1 MNSNLNKD
9 LNLEQINDITN
20 TNTFNNKNPKNE
32 NNNNPINQNM
42 NENENDINQIEQNQ
56 DQNYINII
64 DNNNMNNNN
73 YKYNNNDMNQN
84 YNYDY
89 NYNYK
94 DVVMPDINDLICD
107 QKQFID
113 DDYLLQLHQRLV
125 QTREL
130 RKISENGVKILN
142 GRVRCLKDENQKT
155 LNKIYRTGKKMDEK
169 LLNMERKKSQS
180 REKME
185 RIKRL
190 EYELNLL
197 KNRNMNQKID
207 RDNGLINSRKKVL
220 SENKIKGQISKKEK
234 DEICNI
240 KLMNELNEKNI
251 KKNKIEVI
259 RSQAAQK
266 IQKKRMAEIEKK
278 ESIIKDLEQKINYE
292 INKKNELEEEIN
304 KMLKEETETFERINK
319 TNEMQKKIFADFE
332 KILRDNS
339 SVNNIYDNYYKN
351 EIDLNSN
358 ENNQFEENEGNIK
371 DNENNEIYE

>member
-1 MNSNLNKD
+1 
-9 LNLEQINDITN
+9 
-20 TNTFNNKNPKNE
+20 
-32 NNNNPINQNM
+32 
-42 NENENDINQIEQNQ
+42 
-56 DQNYINII
+56 
-64 DNNNMNNNN
+64 
-73 YKYNNNDMNQN
+73 
-84 YNYDY
+84 
-89 NYNYK
+89 
-94 DVVMPDINDLICD
+94 
-107 QKQFID
+107 
-113 DDYLLQLHQRLV
+113 
-125 QTREL
+125 
-130 RKISENGVKILN
+130 
-142 GRVRCLKDENQKT
+142 
-155 LNKIYRTGKKMDEK
+155 
-169 LLNMERKKSQS
+169 
-180 REKME
+180 
-185 RIKRL
+185 
-190 EYELNLL
+190 
-197 KNRNMNQKID
+197 MNQKID

-339 SVNNIYDNYYKN
+339 GVNNIYDNYYKN

-358 ENNQFEENEGNIK
+358 ENNQYEENEGNNK